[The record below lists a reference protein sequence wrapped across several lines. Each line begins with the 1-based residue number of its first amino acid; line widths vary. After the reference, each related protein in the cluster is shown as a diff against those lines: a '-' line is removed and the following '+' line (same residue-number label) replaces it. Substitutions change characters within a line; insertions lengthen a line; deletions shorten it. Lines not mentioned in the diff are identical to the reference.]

1 MLKHY
6 VPREPCIRWHAP
18 PRNFQESILQNTRVP
33 PERYRIGGDKLNTT
47 PLGLG
52 TRQAHCLPGA
62 EGEQQPEIY
71 QRYRIETYNLMSHER
86 LALGGTD
93 PGIPGVRVTEYRFP
107 TRGVQGRW
115 RQALTPTPP
124 RPRNQTGTLSA
135 GCGKV
140 ANRRY
145 FNGRNMGITG

>member
-1 MLKHY
+1 MCHESLAFGGTH
-6 VPREPCIRWHAP
+6 PPGIFRSPCYRI
-18 PRNFQESILQNTRVP
+18 QESHPRGTGSVETNSTP
-33 PERYRIGGDKLNTT
+33 P

-115 RQALTPTPP
+115 RRTQTPTPP
-124 RPRNQTGTLSA
+124 RPQNRTGTLS
-135 GCGKV
+135 GGGGKV
-140 ANRRY
+140 
-145 FNGRNMGITG
+145 TGERSSIKER